1 MPPGEDDRMKILTSY
16 VFSTFAKI
24 LAIVMPVFIMLYLVV
39 EFVERMDDFLQTQV
53 SMNTILRYFLFQIPI
68 VGVRVGPFAVLLS
81 VALAV
86 ALLQR
91 SREIIACLAAGTSP
105 WQIIYPF
112 LIGALV
118 MTGMSLGTEEWLLPG
133 AYRGLTDL
141 EKDQHHS
148 PSPGAFMQQGE
159 LWFRAPD
166 AAFVH
171 IELFDPVAERIHG
184 IALYRMDP
192 GGGLLERIQAR
203 EAVWLAGRWMLLDG
217 TISHFQSHLA
227 AQVDTFTQLERPIGL
242 EPAGLQSISTP
253 PAQMSLSD
261 LRTYMRRLRDRG
273 VDITAHAQDFQTKLA
288 TPLMAVVMA
297 VVGLTAMWGHNTRRM
312 SLGFISTLCGA
323 AAYWLLVMAGTA
335 LSSSQ
340 LLSLPMGIWGPHV
353 MVLSLSSMLFW
364 WKTSG

>member
-1 MPPGEDDRMKILTSY
+1 MKILTSY

-24 LAIVMPVFIMLYLVV
+24 LTIIMPVFIMLYLVV
-39 EFVERMDDFLQTQV
+39 EFVERMDDFLQSQV
-53 SMNTILRYFLFQIPI
+53 SMHTILRYFLFQIPI
-68 VGVRVGPFAVLLS
+68 VGVRVGPLAVLLS

-91 SREIIACLAAGTSP
+91 SSEIIACLAAGTSP

-184 IALYRMDP
+184 IALFRTDP
-192 GGGLLERIQAR
+192 DGGLLERIQAR

-217 TISHFQSHLA
+217 TISHFQGNLA
-227 AQVDTFTQLERPIGL
+227 AQVDTFTQLEKPIGL

-253 PAQMSLSD
+253 PTQMSLSD

-340 LLSLPMGIWGPHV
+340 HISLQMGVWGPHV